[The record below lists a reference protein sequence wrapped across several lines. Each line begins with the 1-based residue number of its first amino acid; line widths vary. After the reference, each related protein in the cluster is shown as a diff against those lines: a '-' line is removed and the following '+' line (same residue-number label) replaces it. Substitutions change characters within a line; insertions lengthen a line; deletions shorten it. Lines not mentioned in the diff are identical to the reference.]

1 MNDAVSS
8 VLSPKLLTFKVL
20 RLLSDGKF
28 HSGQD
33 LAQQLGMSRTSVNN
47 ALRDVARYDLVLHS
61 IRGKGYRLAN
71 PPQWLEVEKIR
82 TELGEAG
89 KSFHIQLLDIAPSSN
104 TLLMQQARQG
114 APSGRVLAVEF
125 QTAGR
130 GRLGRAWHGS
140 LGNTLTFSLL
150 WRFETGLAALSGLS
164 LAVGL
169 AMLRALGKL
178 GIHDIGL
185 KWPNDVQTSQGKLAG
200 ILIEAQGDMLG
211 PSVVVIGIGMNQR
224 LTGEMAGRLEQPAS
238 SLLQV
243 VDELPERNRL
253 FAVLLAELESM
264 LETFSLHGF
273 APMRAEWEQNHRYH
287 GKQARLIATDGT
299 SIVGVVS
306 GVTDSGELRFI
317 TGQGEQI
324 FNAGELSL
332 RSELC

>member
-1 MNDAVSS
+1 
-8 VLSPKLLTFKVL
+8 
-20 RLLSDGKF
+20 
-28 HSGQD
+28 
-33 LAQQLGMSRTSVNN
+33 
-47 ALRDVARYDLVLHS
+47 
-61 IRGKGYRLAN
+61 
-71 PPQWLEVEKIR
+71 
-82 TELGEAG
+82 
-89 KSFHIQLLDIAPSSN
+89 
-104 TLLMQQARQG
+104 
-114 APSGRVLAVEF
+114 
-125 QTAGR
+125 
-130 GRLGRAWHGS
+130 
-140 LGNTLTFSLL
+140 
-150 WRFETGLAALSGLS
+150 
-164 LAVGL
+164 
-169 AMLRALGKL
+169 MLRALGKF

-211 PSVVVIGIGMNQR
+211 PSVVVIGIGMNQS
-224 LTGEMAGRLEQPAS
+224 LTGEMAGRIEQPAS

-243 VDELPERNRL
+243 ADELPERNRL
-253 FAVLLAELESM
+253 FAVLLAELESI

-324 FNAGELSL
+324 FNTGELSL